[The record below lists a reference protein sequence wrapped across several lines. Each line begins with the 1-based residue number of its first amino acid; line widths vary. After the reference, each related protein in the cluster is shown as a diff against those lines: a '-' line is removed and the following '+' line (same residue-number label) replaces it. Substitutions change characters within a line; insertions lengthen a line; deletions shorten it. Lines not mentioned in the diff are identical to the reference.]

1 MRTLS
6 TAGTMKLTLQ
16 EQRILRDL
24 ADSTSTVRRGR
35 KAANYKETREK
46 RLAQY
51 KQVGDL
57 INRYEAYIA
66 NNE

>member
-1 MRTLS
+1 
-6 TAGTMKLTLQ
+6 MKLTLQ

-35 KAANYKETREK
+35 KAANYEETREK

-57 INRYEAYIA
+57 INRYEAYLA
-66 NNE
+66 QE